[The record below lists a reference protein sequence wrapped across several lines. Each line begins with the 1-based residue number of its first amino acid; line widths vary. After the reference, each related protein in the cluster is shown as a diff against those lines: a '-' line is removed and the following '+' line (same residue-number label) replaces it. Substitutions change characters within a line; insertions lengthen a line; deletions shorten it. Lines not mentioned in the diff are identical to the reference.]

1 MTAEQALQEVIITLQ
16 KQCLSPETRKL
27 VEEAAQ
33 LLADGRDIEAR
44 ALLEKAQAIT
54 SAATVAKTNG
64 AAKVNGPGASEPVDP
79 TIASRISARL
89 AQGITDAVTAAIEDL
104 HHEFS
109 GQIKAIVSS
118 LEGRINEMAAQLRG
132 VADIEQRVARIEQEE
147 PIRATV
153 AQERWDQM
161 AASITLLE
169 ENDRSRRV
177 EVEEFNRN
185 VLHELQSISSRVTAQ
200 GERFV
205 AFNRLAEDLSSKVS
219 SAIGQI
225 DRHTDWIRS
234 MQERQVHRAAALNEA
249 LEAIA
254 KLREPNPLA
263 GEMVDG

>member
-16 KQCLSPETRKL
+16 KQCLGPETRKL

-33 LLADGRDIEAR
+33 LLASGRDIEAR

-54 SAATVAKTNG
+54 SATVAKTNG
-64 AAKVNGPGASEPVDP
+64 AARVNGPGASEPVDP
-79 TIASRISARL
+79 TIASRIAARL
-89 AQGITDAVTAAIEDL
+89 AQGITNALTAAIEDL

-109 GQIKAIVSS
+109 GQIKEIVSS
-118 LEGRINEMAAQLRG
+118 LGGRINEMAAQLRD
-132 VADIEQRVARIEQEE
+132 AAHIEQRVGRIEQEE
-147 PIRATV
+147 PIRARV
-153 AQERWDQM
+153 AQEQWDQL

-169 ENDRSRRV
+169 ENDRARRV

-200 GERFV
+200 EERFV
-205 AFNRLAEDLSSKVS
+205 ALNRLAEGLSSRVS

-234 MQERQVHRAAALNEA
+234 MQERQAHRAAALNEA

-263 GEMVDG
+263 REMVDG